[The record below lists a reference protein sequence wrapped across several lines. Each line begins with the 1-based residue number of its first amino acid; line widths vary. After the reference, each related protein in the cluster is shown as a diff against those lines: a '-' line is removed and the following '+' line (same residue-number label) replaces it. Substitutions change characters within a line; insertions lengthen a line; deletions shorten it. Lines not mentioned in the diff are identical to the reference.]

1 MTPEGIMV
9 DRCVGRILCL
19 AVVLAMCGR
28 AATFSNC
35 DVNHNGSTGVG
46 DVQTMVNEAL
56 GAAKANNDLNGDGVV
71 NVVDIEIDINA
82 ALGFVCV
89 ADPGLVSIVPN
100 SGQQGV
106 SGIGVTITGRLSSF
120 TNSSAVSLGA
130 GITVTN
136 VAATSATV
144 LTATLAIAPAAAAG
158 ARTLTVDNLTLA
170 NAFTVT
176 QPLSVSYT
184 YDSQGRLSTTTY
196 VLASGGVTTVTY
208 TYDVAGNRTAVVAQ

>member
-1 MTPEGIMV
+1 MTTGWV
-9 DRCVGRILCL
+9 SRLVCL
-19 AVVLAMCGR
+19 AAISTVCGYSWS
-28 AATFSNC
+28 FSTC
-35 DVNHNGSTGVG
+35 DVNHTGSTGVG

-56 GAAKANNDLNGDGVV
+56 GAAQPNNDLNSDGVV
-71 NVVDIEIDINA
+71 NIVDIEIDVQA
-82 ALGFVCV
+82 ALTSVCV

-100 SGQQGV
+100 TGQQGT

-120 TNSSAVSLGA
+120 TNGSAVSLGA

-144 LTATLAIAPAAAAG
+144 LTATLAIAANATTG
-158 ARTLTVDNLTLA
+158 ARTLTVDSLTLA

-176 QPLSVSYT
+176 VPVSVSYT
-184 YDSQGRLSTTTY
+184 YDSQGRLSTATY

-208 TYDVAGNRTAVVAQ
+208 TYDAAGNRTMVVAQ